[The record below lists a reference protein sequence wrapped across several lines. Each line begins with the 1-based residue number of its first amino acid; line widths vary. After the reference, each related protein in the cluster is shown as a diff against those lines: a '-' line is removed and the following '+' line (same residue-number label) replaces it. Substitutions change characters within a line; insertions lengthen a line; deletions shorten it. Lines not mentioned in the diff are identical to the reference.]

1 MKKNLLHKSLLS
13 LFFIVQL
20 IDCQAQS
27 SFQYESSINLVKSAG
42 FYKIILQPAIVAK
55 CKNEL
60 DDIRILDDKNKQVP
74 YILKSDQPEFEEKNF
89 IELPIL
95 SVKKEADKQTHVV
108 IQNELHNTITEL
120 LLIIK
125 NADAERTV
133 AISGSDDQK
142 QWFVIR
148 EHITLNNLYVQQ
160 QDRFI
165 QSLSFPNSSYNFFEI
180 IINGKDLLPVNIVKV
195 GVYEGLNRPGSYL
208 DIPDPVIFQT
218 DSSNKI
224 SYVHIEFNDNY
235 LVNKLKLD
243 IRGPKFFRRRMSIAE
258 EKSRKVVTTGDY
270 TISSDIDPG
279 YTINSKAKKLL
290 LEIENQD
297 SPPLRIQSAKAY
309 QLNKYLLTYLE
320 PDIKYKLAFG
330 DLTVEAP
337 RYDLQFFKDS
347 IHNTAAEINIGPIIK
362 INYEKSAT
370 KESSSKNMLVL
381 WIIIIAVLAL
391 LLILTLRITK
401 EVSSKDKV

>member
-1 MKKNLLHKSLLS
+1 MRKNLLHKSLL
-13 LFFIVQL
+13 FFYFLVQL

-27 SFQYESSINLVKSAG
+27 TFQYESSINNVKLPG
-42 FYKIILQPAIVAK
+42 FYKILLKPAILSK

-60 DDIRILDDKNKQVP
+60 NDIRILDDKSKQVP
-74 YILKSDQPEFEEKNF
+74 YILKSDQPEFQGKNF

-95 SVKKEADKQTHVV
+95 AVKKEADKQTHIV
-108 IQNELHNTITEL
+108 IQNQLHKTINEL

-148 EHITLNNLYVQQ
+148 ENITLSNLYVQE

-180 IINGKDLLPVNIVKV
+180 VINGKDLLPVNIVKV
-195 GVYEGLNRPGSYL
+195 GVYEGLNRVGSYL
-208 DIPDPVIFQT
+208 DIPDPVILQT

-224 SYVHIEFNDNY
+224 SYVHLEFNDRY
-235 LVNKLKLD
+235 ILNKLKLE
-243 IRGPKFFRRRMSIAE
+243 ILGPKFFRRRMSMQETNGRIGTNIGA
-258 EKSRKVVTTGDY
+258 Y
-270 TISSDIDPG
+270 TISSDVDPS

-290 LEIENQD
+290 LEIENED
-297 SPPLRIQSAKAY
+297 SPPLKIRSAKAY

-330 DLTVEAP
+330 DSTTGAP
-337 RYDLQFFKDS
+337 RYDLEFFKDS
-347 IHNTAAEINIGPIIK
+347 IHNAATEINIGSIIK
-362 INYEKSAT
+362 INYEKPDS
-370 KESSSKNMLVL
+370 KQNKGKNMLVL

-391 LLILTLRITK
+391 LLMLTLRMTK
-401 EVSSKDKV
+401 EVSGKNKM